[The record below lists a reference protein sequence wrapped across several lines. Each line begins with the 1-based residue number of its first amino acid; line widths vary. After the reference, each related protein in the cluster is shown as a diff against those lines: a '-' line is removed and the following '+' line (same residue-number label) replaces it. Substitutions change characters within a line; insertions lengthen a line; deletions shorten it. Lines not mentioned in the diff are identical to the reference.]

1 MYPNKLVSPFTSKSR
16 GESMGYNDRTNTAA
30 SLRSM
35 SLDASRKT
43 GIFSRTE

>member
-1 MYPNKLVSPFTSKSR
+1 MHVSKQTSFDVYESR
-16 GESMGYNDRTNTAA
+16 YESMGYNDRTNTAA